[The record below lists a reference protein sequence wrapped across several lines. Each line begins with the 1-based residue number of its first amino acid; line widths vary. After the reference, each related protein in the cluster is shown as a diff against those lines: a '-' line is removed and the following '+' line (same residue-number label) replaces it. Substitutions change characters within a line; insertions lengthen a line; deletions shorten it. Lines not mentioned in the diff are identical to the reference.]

1 MASAASSSAVPLPS
15 DRVVIFHNPN
25 CGSSN
30 NAVAIATELGVDADV
45 VVYQKTPPDRETL
58 RWIADHLEDPVADL
72 VRKDSQFEKLGL
84 SAEDYVTIDAVIDII
99 AKHKMLMQ
107 RPIVVKGDVAIIGR
121 PKERVR
127 SLLS

>member
-1 MASAASSSAVPLPS
+1 MASAASASSVPFPN

-30 NAVAIATELGVDADV
+30 NAVAIAEELGVDADV
-45 VVYQKTPPDRETL
+45 IVYQKTPPDRDTL

-72 VRKDSQFEKLGL
+72 VRKDAQFDKLGL
-84 SAEDYVTIDAVIDII
+84 SADDYVSVEAVIDLI
-99 AKHKMLMQ
+99 AAHKMLMQ

-121 PKERVR
+121 PKDRVR
-127 SLLS
+127 ALLS